1 MKRIRL
7 WLRELTLTQQLMT
20 ILFLVISVLT
30 IFIFAF
36 LTPGINEFTTS
47 EVYRLLHVSQSS
59 FIYYLE
65 AQKEPKK
72 TFYPPDES
80 GIVHILWEVSED
92 SYPVLQQDT
101 GISMEALVSIRSSLL
116 SDPKDSGDGS
126 YEPSGRTDQPLLYT
140 FTRLKDGRYLVSLIS
155 ANKFSQFRSM
165 LVNNIVNT
173 NMLVAIALFIILTVW
188 VTTIIVPLNQIR
200 SYITKIKN
208 DEPAELNITR
218 RDEIGAVAEALLE
231 MDQELQ
237 KQNREKQ
244 EMIQNISHDLKTP
257 ITTIRSYSE
266 SIKDGIYP
274 YGTLEKSIDV
284 IIEHADRLEKK
295 VRSLIALNKM
305 DYLLDDCA
313 EGDTLNMNEVID
325 KVLLSL
331 KVIRPEITFERKT
344 ERGVLFHGDEDPWRI
359 VVENL
364 VDNALRYA
372 NSVIRLELN
381 PGELKVINDGQKI
394 EEDRLNKLFKPYE
407 KGTNG
412 QFGLG
417 LSIVHKIVTTYGY
430 RIAAENLADGVCFR
444 IWKELDKKEIRAFQ
458 REKKKEE
465 REKAKEIRRQ
475 EREDRM
481 NSSRPEA

>member
-1 MKRIRL
+1 MKRVRL

-47 EVYRLLHVSQSS
+47 EVHRMLRASQSS
-59 FIYYLE
+59 FMYYLE
-65 AQKEPKK
+65 EQPDPRQIY
-72 TFYPPDES
+72 YPSEES
-80 GIVHILWEVSED
+80 GIVHIVWKASRGDLSALAQE
-92 SYPVLQQDT
+92 T
-101 GISMEALVSIRSSLL
+101 GISSEALASIQAEILEEAAEHL
-116 SDPKDSGDGS
+116 DGS
-126 YEPSGRTDQPLLYT
+126 YLPGRENEQSLLYT
-140 FTRLKDGRYLVSLIS
+140 AARIKGGSYLVTLIS
-155 ANKFSQFRSM
+155 ADKFSQFRSM
-165 LVNNIVNT
+165 LVNNIVNA

-200 SYITKIKN
+200 AYITKIKN

-305 DYLLDDCA
+305 DYLLDDCP

-372 NSVIRLELN
+372 NRVIRLELN

-417 LSIVHKIVTTYGY
+417 LSIVYKIVTTYGY
-430 RIAAENLADGVCFR
+430 RITAENLADGVCFR

-475 EREDRM
+475 EREEKM
-481 NSSRPEA
+481 SSSRPES

>member
-7 WLRELTLTQQLMT
+7 WLQELTLTQQLMT
-20 ILFLVISVLT
+20 ILFFVVAILT

-36 LTPGINEFTTS
+36 LSPGIDAFTTS
-47 EVYRLLHVSQSS
+47 EMTRILHASHVSFVS
-59 FIYYLE
+59 FLN
-65 AQKEPKK
+65 EPGVSYQ
-72 TFYPPDES
+72 TFYPADEN
-80 GIVHILWEVSED
+80 GTMHIVCADSACAFPSENE
-92 SYPVLQQDT
+92 PLPEHA
-101 GISMEALVSIRSSLL
+101 MEAIRSSLRTDD
-116 SDPKDSGDGS
+116 SGSGDGTFIPAEKS
-126 YEPSGRTDQPLLYT
+126 ESTFIYT
-140 FTRLKDGRYLVSLIS
+140 YTQLNDGRYLVTVMS
-155 ANKFSQFRSM
+155 ADTFSSFRSL
-165 LVNNIVNT
+165 LVNNIVNA
-173 NMLVAIALFIILTVW
+173 NMLVAIALFIILTIW
-188 VTTIIVPLNQIR
+188 VTTIILPLNQIR
-200 SYITKIKN
+200 TYITKIKN
-208 DEPAELNITR
+208 DEPAELNVHR
-218 RDEIGAVAEALLE
+218 RDEIGEVAEALRE
-231 MDQELQ
+231 MDRELQ

-305 DYLLDDCA
+305 DYLLDDCP

-331 KVIRPEITFERKT
+331 KVIRPDIAFERET
-344 ERGVLFHGDEDPWRI
+344 DRGVLFHGDEDPWRI

-372 NSVIRLELN
+372 DTVVRLELH
-381 PGELKVINDGQKI
+381 PGELRISNDGRPI
-394 EEDRLNKLFKPYE
+394 EEDRLPKLFKPYE

-417 LSIVHKIVTTYGY
+417 LSIVYKIVTTYGY
-430 RIAAENLADGVCFR
+430 RIEAENLADGVCFR
-444 IWKELDKKEIRAFQ
+444 IWKELDKKEIRAYQ

-465 REKAKEIRRQ
+465 REKAKQTRQ
-475 EREDRM
+475 AEREERR
-481 NSSRPEA
+481 NGRTEA